1 MERFVKLRSLNLG
14 QCGTFEDHLK
24 SWPCTG
30 KFAFQMKHFGGEENE
45 LEANKTGNVIR
56 RLLQY
61 SSLEMTEAWP
71 AVEIDRLQIYL
82 GS

>member
-1 MERFVKLRSLNLG
+1 
-14 QCGTFEDHLK
+14 
-24 SWPCTG
+24 
-30 KFAFQMKHFGGEENE
+30 MKHFGGKENK

-61 SSLEMTEAWP
+61 SSLEMMEAWP

-82 GS
+82 AAFNRT